1 MFKVNIRI
9 KCAICLKLTLEVP
22 DAILMVVLKEVLDEI
37 EVNQRSVCYQSC
49 YNYQEL
55 DVWQM
60 LQTKKKN

>member
-37 EVNQRSVCYQSC
+37 EVNQRSVCYQSR

-55 DVWQM
+55 DV
-60 LQTKKKN
+60 